1 MRDPFYD
8 DTFLAEDASA
18 GDRAFADF
26 LGSRNAALASMPGG
40 GIARYT
46 PPPAEDLPPLGEMFI
61 QPTPSPV
68 QAPPQMASV
77 SAPEEFQGLP
87 PPPPP
92 PAEPSPPLP
101 DFGPGNPLYNP
112 AMAGLSDFFANAR
125 PETFRGPDGGL
136 DPRFLVPNYR
146 TAADIPAEPAA
157 PFPTS
162 YEPAPPLAPAPPPP
176 GLTGGDF
183 QSWEPPAPFIPPAE
197 PGPPPA
203 APFIPPAAPAPPV
216 FDAPPRVIRERER
229 EREDLWMPPDPRTVA
244 GDRPGLGYR
253 PTPPPDLPPLGTL
266 LPEPEPAAPP
276 PSPPP
281 APPAQPAPVELPPE
295 PAPYSPPIREREPTP
310 PVPVPVPQPKIP
322 PPAPPPTDLPP
333 VAPPPPMT
341 TMPIPGF
348 TPEPAPPPPPPPPPG
363 LISSPVPQ
371 LPPAQ
376 PPVAPPPAQP
386 PQGFDFGSLPSWMFD
401 EGTDLGRLLRRIRG
415 RGSRTTL
422 ATSGTGGSSMPGAAP
437 GQPGGGIAIPTAGA
451 VPTPQGYGGS
461 GQIPI
466 GGNVSPVPM
475 PGMFGSIGS
484 GGTPAMGGG
493 GLGSLPPPPGLTPG
507 LAQGSVPGLAQNPNL
522 SPGVL
527 GGAGMMGY
535 YRDRMG
541 NIIASPGAG
550 LFGGSVPGFA
560 EGGTVS
566 KEDIRRRA
574 MEYQTSD
581 PGMQPPADP
590 EFSAG
595 FLRGAASNLSGRARD
610 ALQLLLE
617 LRSPLSD
624 KPRTRELV
632 RGAADLGASFVR
644 DPEGTLKG
652 MGTAEVDRLEDAA
665 AGPEAAGEYAASFLP
680 MGPNIRGI
688 KGIGGKV
695 TPPPARSTIRKA
707 ERKSFPGIYENP
719 RRIAREAESRVP
731 PESPNLGRLF
741 GVSRAD
747 LARMSEQPGTAKA
760 DIPGLPPT
768 PRGSERTEKVMMPA
782 NERRLRESL
791 DVARDYAPR
800 LFEGMRGWYMMDPA
814 YQRLVDL
821 VGPDEAAKRYER
833 FNTLTAM
840 ASPGSP
846 VTTELR
852 RGSAANMLANLGRF
866 NEFRDFGGLKL
877 SKRQRRGLPEE
888 LLQFPSHAYHKT
900 SQARPM
906 EDYLRSGRVQMSSA
920 KVPPYMQASNASALG
935 RQSDMPVPDAHF
947 ARGVGLS
954 DARAWLSEIDK
965 DTGERV
971 QLVPGQ
977 SMSVNE
983 LAVLGPWYR
992 EQVARQAG
1000 LEAVPGQAVQW
1011 GFYSKPTG
1019 VDTAVGVPKLELL
1032 ADLIERTARRRG
1044 ISLEKARDLVLL
1056 GEEQLG
1062 FADGGEVSV
1071 GDRIKRAILRP
1082 KQIYDEALA
1091 AGKEYGAE
1099 EEVHGKGDALRHLIA
1114 QARLQREY
1122 GDTAASM
1129 ISRLKEL
1136 EFRNEIFDPIFGSNP
1151 GITPGSRMDRENNA
1165 LGMEI
1170 AKKAASDEDVPRIA
1184 REYVTSGKARVIPAV
1199 DRARADTPENVLNP
1213 RTGELKRR

>member
-26 LGSRNAALASMPGG
+26 LGSRNAALASMPEG

-46 PPPAEDLPPLGEMFI
+46 PPPAEDLPALGEMFI
-61 QPTPSPV
+61 QPTPSAV

-92 PAEPSPPLP
+92 AAEPPPPLP
-101 DFGPGNPLYNP
+101 DFGPGNPLYTP
-112 AMAGLSDFFANAR
+112 AMAGLSDFVGGMR

-136 DPRFLVPNYR
+136 DPRFLVPDYR
-146 TAADIPAEPAA
+146 NAEQA
-157 PFPTS
+157 PVEPTPPPVS
-162 YEPAPPLAPAPPPP
+162 YEPAPPLAPAAPPS

-183 QSWEPPAPFIPPAE
+183 QSWEPRAPFIPPAE

-229 EREDLWMPPDPRTVA
+229 EDLWMPPGPRTVA

-322 PPAPPPTDLPP
+322 PPTDLPP

-348 TPEPAPPPPPPPPPG
+348 TPEPAPPPPPPG

-371 LPPAQ
+371 LPPA
-376 PPVAPPPAQP
+376 ALPPAARP
-386 PQGFDFGSLPSWMFD
+386 EFDFGSLPSWMFD

-422 ATSGTGGSSMPGAAP
+422 STSGTGGSSMPGAAP

-484 GGTPAMGGG
+484 GASPDMSGG

-566 KEDIRRRA
+566 KSDIRRRA
-574 MEYQTSD
+574 REYMLSE
-581 PGMQPPADP
+581 PGTQPLPSSPRPAL
-590 EFSAG
+590 E
-595 FLRGAASNLSGRARD
+595 FLRGMGKDLGPRISNAAQILSELLSPAYLAPKPATRRAVEG
-610 ALQLLLE
+610 ALDTARVVAE
-617 LRSPLSD
+617 DP
-624 KPRTRELV
+624 K
-632 RGAADLGASFVR
+632 GAA
-644 DPEGTLKG
+644 TQ
-652 MGTAEVDRLEDAA
+652 MGESELERLQGAA
-665 AGPEAAGEYAASFLP
+665 AGPEAAGEYFASFLP
-680 MGPNIRGI
+680 IGPNIRGI

-768 PRGSERTEKVMMPA
+768 PRGSERAEKVMMPA

-821 VGPDEAAKRYER
+821 VGPDEAGKRYER

-866 NEFRDFGGLKL
+866 NEFRDFGGLEL
-877 SKRQRRGLPEE
+877 SERQRRGLPEE

-900 SQARPM
+900 AQARPM

-971 QLVPGQ
+971 RLVPGQ

-1062 FADGGEVSV
+1062 FADGGEVT
-1071 GDRIKRAILRP
+1071 
-1082 KQIYDEALA
+1082 Q
-1091 AGKEYGAE
+1091 
-1099 EEVHGKGDALRHLIA
+1099 
-1114 QARLQREY
+1114 
-1122 GDTAASM
+1122 
-1129 ISRLKEL
+1129 
-1136 EFRNEIFDPIFGSNP
+1136 
-1151 GITPGSRMDRENNA
+1151 
-1165 LGMEI
+1165 
-1170 AKKAASDEDVPRIA
+1170 
-1184 REYVTSGKARVIPAV
+1184 
-1199 DRARADTPENVLNP
+1199 
-1213 RTGELKRR
+1213 

>member
-46 PPPAEDLPPLGEMFI
+46 PPPAEDLPRLGTLIE
-61 QPTPSPV
+61 PTPSP
-68 QAPPQMASV
+68 A
-77 SAPEEFQGLP
+77 
-87 PPPPP
+87 
-92 PAEPSPPLP
+92 AEPSPPLP

-176 GLTGGDF
+176 GLAGGDF

-197 PGPPPA
+197 PGSPPA

-229 EREDLWMPPDPRTVA
+229 EREDLWMPPDPRTRTVA

-310 PVPVPVPQPKIP
+310 PVPVPVPQPKVP

-348 TPEPAPPPPPPPPPG
+348 TPEPAPSPPPPPG

-371 LPPAQ
+371 LPPAAPPAAQ
-376 PPVAPPPAQP
+376 PPAAPAQP

-401 EGTDLGRLLRRIRG
+401 ESTDLGRLLRRIRG

-422 ATSGTGGSSMPGAAP
+422 ATSGTGGSSMPGAAS

-560 EGGTVS
+560 KGGTVS

-652 MGTAEVDRLEDAA
+652 MGTAEVDRLEGAA

-707 ERKSFPGIYENP
+707 ERKAYPGIYEDP
-719 RRIAREAESRVP
+719 RKIAREAESRVP

-791 DVARDYAPR
+791 DVARDYSPR

-866 NEFRDFGGLKL
+866 NEFRDFGGLEL
-877 SKRQRRGLPEE
+877 SERQRRGLPEE

-906 EDYLRSGRVQMSSA
+906 EDYLRSGRVQMGSA

-1071 GDRIKRAILRP
+1071 GDRIKRKVGELVDTTKQTLRRP
-1082 KQIYDEALA
+1082 WDIRKEALQA
-1091 AGKEYGAE
+1091 AEGYGRGQQIG
-1099 EEVHGKGDALRHLIA
+1099 GKGDAMRHLMLHG
-1114 QARLQREY
+1114 RVQREY
-1122 GDTAASM
+1122 GNTASKLLSFAHEFPSSVLPNPDPEERM
-1129 ISRLKEL
+1129 DLYNDRLGREIGRFAKTDADVPVIARKLIERGKAQTLSPEEQAALDKEL
-1136 EFRNEIFDPIFGSNP
+1136 HSRYGPEP
-1151 GITPGSRMDRENNA
+1151 GVS
-1165 LGMEI
+1165 
-1170 AKKAASDEDVPRIA
+1170 
-1184 REYVTSGKARVIPAV
+1184 
-1199 DRARADTPENVLNP
+1199 
-1213 RTGELKRR
+1213 KRGR